1 MIRLEDCK
9 SPFGIVT
16 IFRRILTGAV
26 IYDQFGSSQSEA
38 DRNGVSL
45 ASYIHAI
52 YDLILQARAQTVL
65 MIGCGGGTLGTML
78 VRAGRKVTIVDVNP
92 DAFILARRY
101 FGLPEEVVCH
111 VEDGQDFLAA
121 GASRFD
127 AIVLDAFHGDH
138 IPSHLRS
145 RAFFQLARER
155 LDPRGCLFAN
165 VHVQDDQDGA
175 PGQMAECALDVWPDV
190 RLLDSP
196 GWTNRNA
203 IVMAG
208 NVEQLKQPTLSV
220 RPLGLADELSRELDT
235 MNFSSWKIVL

>member
-1 MIRLEDCK
+1 MIRLEDRK

-16 IFRRILTGAV
+16 IFRRVQSGAV

-78 VRAGRKVTIVDVNP
+78 ARAGRKVTIVDVNP

-138 IPSHLRS
+138 IPPHLRS
-145 RAFFQLARER
+145 REFFKIARAR
-155 LDPRGCLFAN
+155 LDQLGCLFAN
-165 VHVQDDQDGA
+165 VHVRDDQDGT
-175 PGQMAECALDVWPDV
+175 PGQMAECASDVWTDV

-208 NVEQLKQPTLSV
+208 NVQQLHSPTLV
-220 RPLGLADELSRELDT
+220 IPPLGLAEELAHELDA
-235 MNFSSWKIVL
+235 MKFRNLA